1 MKEKLY
7 TIPLNDAVNA
17 SDECPFCFIERE
29 LEQNSLDFVLG
40 NSSSYMESD
49 IRDQTDKAG
58 FCRVHM
64 KKMFDYGN
72 TIAAW
77 TAFKDCS
84 CFICQNIEDTF
95 KRYVETFFWLY
106 RQDNEFKNKILRSKG
121 FCLHHFGILCN
132 GADKY
137 LNDKEKAEF
146 YPAMFRLMD
155 ENFQRMEEDL
165 VWLSDKFDYR
175 NKDADWKNS
184 KDALQRGMQKLRS
197 GYPADP
203 VHKAK

>member
-1 MKEKLY
+1 MWKLFSGC
-7 TIPLNDAVNA
+7 IRRIMNLKIKFCAV
-17 SDECPFCFIERE
+17 
-29 LEQNSLDFVLG
+29 
-40 NSSSYMESD
+40 
-49 IRDQTDKAG
+49 KA
-58 FCRVHM
+58 
-64 KKMFDYGN
+64 
-72 TIAAW
+72 
-77 TAFKDCS
+77 
-84 CFICQNIEDTF
+84 
-95 KRYVETFFWLY
+95 
-106 RQDNEFKNKILRSKG
+106 

-184 KDALQRGMQKLRS
+184 KDALQRGM
-197 GYPADP
+197 
-203 VHKAK
+203 

>member
-1 MKEKLY
+1 M
-7 TIPLNDAVNA
+7 
-17 SDECPFCFIERE
+17 
-29 LEQNSLDFVLG
+29 
-40 NSSSYMESD
+40 
-49 IRDQTDKAG
+49 
-58 FCRVHM
+58 
-64 KKMFDYGN
+64 
-72 TIAAW
+72 
-77 TAFKDCS
+77 
-84 CFICQNIEDTF
+84 
-95 KRYVETFFWLY
+95 ETFFWLY
-106 RQDNEFKNKILRSKG
+106 RQDNEFKSKILHSKG
-121 FCLHHFGILCN
+121 FCLHHFGILCD

-155 ENFQRMEEDL
+155 GNFQRMEEDL
-165 VWLSDKFDYR
+165 VWLSDKFDYM

>member
-1 MKEKLY
+1 
-7 TIPLNDAVNA
+7 
-17 SDECPFCFIERE
+17 
-29 LEQNSLDFVLG
+29 
-40 NSSSYMESD
+40 
-49 IRDQTDKAG
+49 
-58 FCRVHM
+58 M
-64 KKMFDYGN
+64 KKQFDSFSPGKSSILARFRRSDSSADKN
-72 TIAAW
+72 PIAAW